1 MDVKSLTM
9 DELKHEMEKIG
20 EKAFR
25 AKQLYEWMHVKL
37 ARSYDEM
44 TNIPKN
50 LRQRLVRDYPYT
62 ALEEVTV
69 QVSKTDGTRKYL
81 LRSPT
86 AIMWKACGCSTIMA
100 TPSAFPRRWAAV
112 WAAVS
117 AHRRLAGWKE
127 I

>member
-1 MDVKSLTM
+1 MERNKDVDVKSLTM
-9 DELKHEMEKIG
+9 DELKLEMEKIG

-50 LRQRLVRDYPYT
+50 LRERLVRDYPYT

-81 LRSPT
+81 FALSDGNYVESVW
-86 AIMWKACGCSTIMA
+86 MQYHHGCIHTLST
-100 TPSAFPRRWAAV
+100 
-112 WAAVS
+112 
-117 AHRRLAGWKE
+117 
-127 I
+127 